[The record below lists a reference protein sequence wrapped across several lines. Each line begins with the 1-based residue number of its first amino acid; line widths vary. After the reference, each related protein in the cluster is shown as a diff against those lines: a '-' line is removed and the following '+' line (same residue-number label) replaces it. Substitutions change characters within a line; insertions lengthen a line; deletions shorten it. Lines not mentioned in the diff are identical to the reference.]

1 MREKLNELKKQ
12 FENSDTY
19 KSEMSQVEEWL
30 GEEEVSFDEY
40 DDSIVRYLV
49 SSIRVT
55 EDMHLIVN
63 IKGGGS
69 ITEPLFCEK

>member
-1 MREKLNELKKQ
+1 MKKIENARVKIIPLGGLELIGMNITA
-12 FENSDTY
+12 F
-19 KSEMSQVEEWL
+19 
-30 GEEEVSFDEY
+30 EY